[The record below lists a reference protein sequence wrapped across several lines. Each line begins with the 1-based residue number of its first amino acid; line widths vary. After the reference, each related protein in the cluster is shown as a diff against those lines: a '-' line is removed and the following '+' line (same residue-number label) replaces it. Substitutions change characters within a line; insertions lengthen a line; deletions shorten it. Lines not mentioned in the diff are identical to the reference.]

1 MLTMAPRPLLHRR
14 QSVRHCWK
22 PRSSAARRGRGH
34 LLQRQVT
41 AAEADSSAAAELAT
55 NERKVKQEET
65 RHATRVKEIN
75 YDDDSTLGTSA
86 KHTAL
91 NGSKNGSENSHT
103 GLLECVK
110 YWARGSFGVV
120 FQLVM
125 ALISAYSLEDKVIDE
140 LSLRANE
147 TDKYKCC
154 RPST

>member
-1 MLTMAPRPLLHRR
+1 MLTMAPRLLLHRR
-14 QSVRHCWK
+14 QSVRYCWK
-22 PRSSAARRGRGH
+22 PRSSAARSGRGH

-125 ALISAYSLEDKVIDE
+125 ALISAYSLEDKVCTVVF
-140 LSLRANE
+140 RR
-147 TDKYKCC
+147 THYHV
-154 RPST
+154 PFP